1 MCLVEE
7 KKIFGRRGVRG
18 VEKENP
24 NKKSKQMRVQEA
36 FPVDYFVF
44 SCIAPNFPAE
54 KKWMW
59 CWFQTI

>member
-7 KKIFGRRGVRG
+7 KKIFGRRGRWR
-18 VEKENP
+18 
-24 NKKSKQMRVQEA
+24 KKIKIRKAMLVQEA
-36 FPVDYFVF
+36 SSVDYFVF